1 MGQFTNQRRRFI
13 KRNKHIWQRVVIVSL
28 LAIFLQASIT
38 TEQAVPELVIYKD
51 RPPLLSVNAKEV
63 AKDLLNKEQF
73 ICLTKLIGKESA
85 WNSKAQNPT
94 STASGIGQMLD
105 STVSSL
111 GMNKSDSAV
120 SQLVATLSYISRRH
134 STPCGAWKHF
144 QKNRWY

>member
-1 MGQFTNQRRRFI
+1 MGKFTNQRRRFI
-13 KRNKHIWQRVVIVSL
+13 KQNKNLWQRAVIAIL
-28 LAIFLQASIT
+28 LAVFLQASIT

-73 ICLTKLIGKESA
+73 LCLTKLIGKESA
-85 WNSKAQNPT
+85 WNPKAENPV
-94 STASGIGQMLD
+94 STASGIGQLLD
-105 STVSSL
+105 STASSL
-111 GMNKSDSAV
+111 GMKKSDSAV

-144 QKNRWY
+144 QKKGWY

>member
-38 TEQAVPELVIYKD
+38 TDQAVPIVYKD

-73 ICLTKLIGKESA
+73 LCLTKLIGKESA
-85 WNSKAQNPT
+85 WNPKAENPT
-94 STASGIGQMLD
+94 STASGLGQLLD
-105 STVSSL
+105 STASSL
-111 GMNKSDSAV
+111 GMKKSDSAV

-134 STPCGAWKHF
+134 SHPCGAWKHF
-144 QKNRWY
+144 QKKGWY

>member
-1 MGQFTNQRRRFI
+1 LGQFTNQRRRFI

-38 TEQAVPELVIYKD
+38 TEQAVPIVYKD

-73 ICLTKLIGKESA
+73 LCLTKLIGKESA
-85 WNSKAQNPT
+85 WNPKAQNPT
-94 STASGIGQMLD
+94 STASGLGQLLD
-105 STVSSL
+105 STASSL
-111 GMNKSDSAV
+111 GMKKSDSAV

-134 STPCGAWKHF
+134 SHPCGAWKHF
-144 QKNRWY
+144 QKKGWY